1 MTRNDIENFPE
12 LVKTG
17 KMTWEQVSK
26 ELVVFLIRNKP
37 MFGLQ
42 KFDEDFISDF
52 VIIFLDRGPDAL
64 AEFNYDRGSFFSYLF
79 CMSKNFQTA
88 LFKKASIKNRIE
100 YHNVSESITEYEN
113 KVEAYQ
119 NINYADFDRPKVPY
133 TYKPISY
140 KDFQIACKSEF
151 YPVNKADIQK
161 NKSYQM
167 ILKEKFKGYLPK
179 VIKNVMIVLTL
190 KSAYYITDEAVER
203 ICLAFYINKIKL
215 FQMIQELKN
224 LMESRIL
231 NKEKIIMRRN
241 KAYFKHKDLSNRIQW
256 NELNNNEPQYE
267 NLLLNKSYQK
277 NTKSWNT
284 LNHQLE
290 KGKIHIRPTTKLIA
304 QVLGIS
310 SRQVTYYQSIARK
323 LEININ
329 KV

>member
-1 MTRNDIENFPE
+1 
-12 LVKTG
+12 
-17 KMTWEQVSK
+17 
-26 ELVVFLIRNKP
+26 
-37 MFGLQ
+37 
-42 KFDEDFISDF
+42 
-52 VIIFLDRGPDAL
+52 
-64 AEFNYDRGSFFSYLF
+64 
-79 CMSKNFQTA
+79 
-88 LFKKASIKNRIE
+88 
-100 YHNVSESITEYEN
+100 
-113 KVEAYQ
+113 
-119 NINYADFDRPKVPY
+119 
-133 TYKPISY
+133 
-140 KDFQIACKSEF
+140 
-151 YPVNKADIQK
+151 
-161 NKSYQM
+161 
-167 ILKEKFKGYLPK
+167 
-179 VIKNVMIVLTL
+179 
-190 KSAYYITDEAVER
+190 
-203 ICLAFYINKIKL
+203 
-215 FQMIQELKN
+215 MIQELKN

-277 NTKSWNT
+277 NTKSWHT